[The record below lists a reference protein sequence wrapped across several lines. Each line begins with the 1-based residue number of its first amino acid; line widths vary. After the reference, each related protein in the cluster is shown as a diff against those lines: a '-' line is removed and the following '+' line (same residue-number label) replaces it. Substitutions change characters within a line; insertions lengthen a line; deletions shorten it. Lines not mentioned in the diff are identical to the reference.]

1 MCKNCE
7 QTAHWEMQPR
17 LAPCSCSMQAP
28 CRQQATLC
36 KLTATHQRKLEQHH
50 SEQQCKAHHISHSM
64 GATTKPE
71 NHRECSVGC
80 RRYQASSGE
89 SSTHLWPPICACQ
102 AYVHLANNNIAGQ
115 KSCISTWGALLSD
128 MKANEPKQRCS
139 SPNGRRARQAAAASL
154 RTAMQHSP

>member
-1 MCKNCE
+1 
-7 QTAHWEMQPR
+7 MQPR
-17 LAPCSCSMQAP
+17 LAPCSCSAQAP

-36 KLTATHQRKLEQHH
+36 KLTATHQSKVEQHH
-50 SEQQCKAHHISHSM
+50 SEQQCKAHHTSHSM
-64 GATTKPE
+64 RATTEPV

-102 AYVHLANNNIAGQ
+102 AYIQLADHNIAGQ

-128 MKANEPKQRCS
+128 MKANEPKQRTQVS
-139 SPNGRRARQAAAASL
+139 QAQRATAASDNTNKNVG
-154 RTAMQHSP
+154 RQPTGRCSPD